1 VRIGENKVRIALDD
15 AGEGLVRGRGGELA
29 PELRGGGHGA
39 VAAGTAQLA
48 AADLTAAA
56 ACSVSAGGAD
66 RQLAV
71 HGSQSAVLLLCHG

>member
-1 VRIGENKVRIALDD
+1 MTRGKVLFAD
-15 AGEGLVRGRGGELA
+15 AVVSLLQNFAVVAMARGSW
-29 PELRGGGHGA
+29 HCW
-39 VAAGTAQLA
+39 QLA